1 MKEIY
6 LVRKESTKNKGVFY
20 SNLYIDLG
28 YEQKSISMDLGVI
41 SALLNLTQ
49 EDIAT
54 MKVDDKKLVATFNR
68 VNDKKEGK

>member
-6 LVRKESTKNKGVFY
+6 LVRKESKNNKGVFY

-28 YEQKSISMDLGVI
+28 YEEKSISMDLGVI

-49 EDIAT
+49 EEIAT
-54 MKVDDKKLVATFNR
+54 MKVDEKKLVATFNR
-68 VNDKKEGK
+68 VSDKKEGK